1 MTPTFMQALRARWQS
16 ADTLVCVGLD
26 PEPAKFPARFANDP
40 DAVFAFCRDIADAT
54 ADYACAFKPQI
65 AHFAALGAEDALQR
79 LIAHLH
85 AAHPGVPVILDA
97 KRGDIGST
105 AQRYVAEAFERF
117 EADAVTV
124 NPYLGRDSVQPFLDC
139 ADKGVVILCRTSN
152 PGAADLQDLPVAH
165 AGTTR
170 PLYQHVAETIARE
183 WNGHDNCALVVGAT
197 WPEQLREVRA
207 IVGDMP
213 FLVPGVGAQGGDVEA
228 VVRNAG
234 TADGTG
240 LMVSS
245 SRAIL
250 YASNGDDYADAAAC
264 EARILRDAIN
274 RVR

>member
-1 MTPTFMQALRARWQS
+1 MTHTFMQALRARWQS

-26 PEPAKFPARFANDP
+26 PEPAKFPARFAEES
-40 DAVFAFCRDIADAT
+40 DAAFAFCRDIADAT
-54 ADYACAFKPQI
+54 AEYACAFKPQI

-85 AAHPGVPVILDA
+85 AVHPGVPVILDA

-124 NPYLGRDSVQPFLDC
+124 NPYLGRDSVQPFLDRS
-139 ADKGVVILCRTSN
+139 DKGVVILCRTSN

-165 AGTTR
+165 GDATR
-170 PLYQHVAETIARE
+170 PLYQHVAETIARA
-183 WNGHDNCALVVGAT
+183 WNGHGNVSLVVGAT

-228 VVRNAG
+228 VVTHAK
-234 TADGTG
+234 TVDGTG

-250 YASNGDDYADAAAC
+250 YASSADDYADAAAR
-264 EARILRDAIN
+264 EARTLRDAIN
-274 RVR
+274 RHR

>member
-1 MTPTFMQALRARWQS
+1 MTHTFMQALRARWQS

-40 DAVFAFCRDIADAT
+40 DAVFAFCRDVADAT
-54 ADYACAFKPQI
+54 AEFACAFKPQI
-65 AHFAALGAEDALQR
+65 AHFAALGAENALQR

-85 AAHPGVPVILDA
+85 TAHPGVPVILDA

-117 EADAVTV
+117 QADAVTV
-124 NPYLGRDSVQPFLDC
+124 NPYLGRDSVQPFLDR
-139 ADKGVVILCRTSN
+139 ADKGVVMLCRTSN

-165 AGTTR
+165 GDGTR
-170 PLYQHVAETIARE
+170 PLYQHVAEAIART
-183 WNGHDNCALVVGAT
+183 WNGHRNVSLVVGAT

-207 IVGDMP
+207 IVGDLP

-228 VVRNAG
+228 VVTNAK

-250 YASNGDDYADAAAC
+250 YASNGDDYADAAAR
-264 EARILRDAIN
+264 EARTLRDAIN

>member
-1 MTPTFMQALRARWQS
+1 MTSTFMQALRARWQS

-26 PEPAKFPARFANDP
+26 PEPAKFPARFAGDP

-54 ADYACAFKPQI
+54 AEFACAFKPQI
-65 AHFAALGAEDALQR
+65 AHFAALGAEDALRR

-85 AAHPGVPVILDA
+85 ATHPGVPVILDA

-117 EADAVTV
+117 DADAVTV
-124 NPYLGRDSVQPFLDC
+124 NPYLGRDSVQPFLER

-165 AGTTR
+165 AGGPR
-170 PLYQHVAETIARE
+170 PLYQHVAETVARD
-183 WNGHDNCALVVGAT
+183 WNGHGNVSLVVGAT

-213 FLVPGVGAQGGDVEA
+213 FLVPGVGAQGGDVAA
-228 VVRNAG
+228 VVTNAK
-234 TADGTG
+234 TADGAG

-250 YASNGDDYADAAAC
+250 YASNGDDYADAAAH
-264 EARILRDAIN
+264 EARTLRDTIN
-274 RVR
+274 RHR

>member
-1 MTPTFMQALRARWQS
+1 MSPSFSEALRARWQS

-26 PEPAKFPARFANDP
+26 PEPAKFPARFANDA

-54 ADYACAFKPQI
+54 AEFACAFKPQI

-85 AAHPGVPVILDA
+85 TAHPGVPVILDA

-117 EADAVTV
+117 QADAVTV

-165 AGTTR
+165 GDGTR

-183 WNGHDNCALVVGAT
+183 WNGHGNVSLVVGAT

-207 IVGDMP
+207 IVGDVP

-228 VVRNAG
+228 VVTNAK

-250 YASNGDDYADAAAC
+250 YASNGDDYADAAAR
-264 EARILRDAIN
+264 EARTLRDAIN